1 VRRARSPAVEGVFGL
16 DGFDRAFAAAEHGLK
31 VLLRP

>member
-1 VRRARSPAVEGVFGL
+1 VEGVFGR